1 MQVTRKQDRN
11 IPSCMG
17 IDRVESLGQHMK
29 SFFFKNL
36 FVLISLLAL
45 TACSSGK
52 SSESQMTEQR
62 GGAGVS
68 ATAAPAATGQYSVEI
83 APADATRRSTFFL
96 VSKGFNLPEGKIEWL
111 VDGLPAEG
119 ANASTFNAARTKK
132 GAAIQARV
140 TAKGMEMRSNA
151 VMIKNS
157 SPEITGGYFL
167 LAGNNLTVDVT
178 TTDADEDSITLT
190 YGWTVNDKPA
200 GTGKTLD
207 AKVKRGDKIS
217 VRIVPSDGESE
228 GRPVVLTSEA
238 RNMPPALAE
247 NKEVKFDG
255 KVWTCQLNAVDH
267 DEDPITFDIKA
278 GPPGMT
284 IDAKTGLMTWHV
296 PEDFKGKTSC
306 VAVLKDGHGGETNYT
321 VNIDIGDA
329 KK

>member
-1 MQVTRKQDRN
+1 
-11 IPSCMG
+11 
-17 IDRVESLGQHMK
+17 MK

-45 TACSSGK
+45 IGCSSGK
-52 SSESQMTEQR
+52 PTETGGQKPGEK

-68 ATAAPAATGQYSVEI
+68 ETAAPAGEAQYSIEI
-83 APADATRRSTFFL
+83 APKDATRRSTL
-96 VSKGFNLPEGKIEWL
+96 YLSSKGLNFPEAKIEWL
-111 VDGLPAEG
+111 ADGIPVIG

-132 GAAIQARV
+132 GAAIQAKV
-140 TAKGMEMRSNA
+140 TVKGMEMRSKA

-157 SPEITGGYFL
+157 PPEITGGYFL

-178 TTDADEDSITLT
+178 TTDADDDSITLT

-207 AKVKRGDKIS
+207 ARVKRGDRIS

-247 NKEVKFDG
+247 HKEVKFDG

-267 DEDPITFDIKA
+267 DEDQITFDIKS

-284 IDAKTGLMTWHV
+284 IDAKSGLMTWHV